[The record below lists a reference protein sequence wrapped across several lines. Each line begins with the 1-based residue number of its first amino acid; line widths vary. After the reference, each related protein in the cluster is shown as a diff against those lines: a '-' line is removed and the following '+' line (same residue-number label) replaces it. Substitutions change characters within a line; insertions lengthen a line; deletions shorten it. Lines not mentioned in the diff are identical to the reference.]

1 MLTFEYEQPLLISG
15 VYINEDALKH
25 LSYIQ
30 TGTYSIFDADF
41 RRFSNSGVTEMI
53 DDCNEIIHSL
63 LEMLLQADRDE
74 KDRIVDVLE
83 RAYTLLATFKSLK
96 LPDEI
101 INTINK
107 KVA

>member
-1 MLTFEYEQPLLISG
+1 MLTFEYEQPLIISG
-15 VYINEDALKH
+15 VYINEDVLKH

-30 TGTYSIFDADF
+30 TGANFIKDADWRKF
-41 RRFSNSGVTEMI
+41 NNEGATEYI
-53 DDCNEIIHSL
+53 NDCNEIIHML
-63 LEMLLQADRDE
+63 FETLLQSDE
-74 KDRIVDVLE
+74 KDRPKIIDVLE
-83 RAYTLLATFKSLK
+83 RAYYLLSTFKRLE